1 MSYDPDS
8 NTPPKRSWLEKLSQA
23 FSGEP
28 ESLDDLR
35 EILDSAAKHGLI
47 DTDTLKRLQGALA
60 VSEMTVSDVMV
71 PRGQMV
77 SLSATDSFL
86 DLMRQVVESGHS
98 RFPVH
103 GEDKDEIVGILLA
116 KDLLRGVVVDNGPR
130 DIHGLIR
137 PAVLIPESKKLS
149 VLLKEFRQSRNH
161 MAIVIDEHGGVS
173 GLITIEDVLEE
184 IVGEIDDEH
193 DDANQTVMIAAQ
205 ADGQYFVDA
214 LTPIAEFNQQFG
226 ADFPD
231 DEYDTIAGYIAAAIG
246 HLPETGEELT
256 LGRLHFRVGH
266 ADSRRIHRFI
276 VNIHGE

>member
-1 MSYDPDS
+1 MSDDPDS
-8 NTPPKRSWLEKLSQA
+8 STPKKSWLDKISHA
-23 FSGEP
+23 FSNEP
-28 ESLDDLR
+28 DSVDDLR
-35 EILDSAAKHGLI
+35 QLLISAAKHNII
-47 DTDTLKRLQGALA
+47 DNDTLKRLEGSLS
-60 VSEMTVSDVMV
+60 VSEKQVADVMI

-77 SLSATDSFL
+77 SLSINSSFL
-86 DLMRQVVESGHS
+86 ELMKEVVESGHS

-116 KDLLRGVVVDNGPR
+116 KDLLRGVVVDNGPS

-137 PAVLIPESKKLS
+137 PAVLIPESKQLS

-193 DDANQTVMIAAQ
+193 DEASEEVMIAAQ
-205 ADGQYFVDA
+205 ADGQYIVDA
-214 LTPIAEFNQQFG
+214 LTPISDFNEQFS
-226 ADFPD
+226 AHFPD
-231 DEYDTIAGYIAAAIG
+231 DEYDTIAGYIVAAIG
-246 HLPETGEELT
+246 HLPESGEELT
-256 LGRLHFRVGH
+256 VGRFHFRVGQ